1 MKANSK
7 IPTGIRWK
15 IAATAGVIAVSAF
28 GMSMVSAD
36 RETQLPDQ
44 IRLKDAVPV
53 TSNSGERLVEP
64 RTQFKVVPGRF
75 LSVSDSPF
83 DSTDA
88 SAQIQADEASPFD
101 SVGASDDLDSPFD
114 SPGASDSVASP
125 FDSPDA
131 ADSVASPYDSPDDAD
146 SVASPYDSPDD
157 PDSVASPYDSPD
169 DSDSV
174 ASAWDSPD
182 DSGSFD
188 SPDNS

>member
-1 MKANSK
+1 MKAKNQ

-28 GMSMVSAD
+28 GMSMVSAERD
-36 RETQLPDQ
+36 APLPDQ

-53 TSNSGERLVEP
+53 SSNSGERLAEP
-64 RTQFKVVPGRF
+64 QTQFKVVPGRF
-75 LSVSDSPF
+75 LSVSDSPY

-88 SAQIQADEASPFD
+88 SVQIQGAETSPFD
-101 SVGASDDLDSPFD
+101 SAGISDDLDSPFD

-125 FDSPDA
+125 YDSPDA
-131 ADSVASPYDSPDDAD
+131 SDSVASPYDSPD
-146 SVASPYDSPDD
+146 AS
-157 PDSVASPYDSPD
+157 DSVASPYDSPD

-182 DSGSFD
+182 DSDSFD

>member
-64 RTQFKVVPGRF
+64 RTQFKVVPFSQRERFAVRQHGR
-75 LSVSDSPF
+75 V
-83 DSTDA
+83 
-88 SAQIQADEASPFD
+88 
-101 SVGASDDLDSPFD
+101 
-114 SPGASDSVASP
+114 
-125 FDSPDA
+125 SPDT
-131 ADSVASPYDSPDDAD
+131 
-146 SVASPYDSPDD
+146 
-157 PDSVASPYDSPD
+157 
-169 DSDSV
+169 
-174 ASAWDSPD
+174 
-182 DSGSFD
+182 GR
-188 SPDNS
+188 